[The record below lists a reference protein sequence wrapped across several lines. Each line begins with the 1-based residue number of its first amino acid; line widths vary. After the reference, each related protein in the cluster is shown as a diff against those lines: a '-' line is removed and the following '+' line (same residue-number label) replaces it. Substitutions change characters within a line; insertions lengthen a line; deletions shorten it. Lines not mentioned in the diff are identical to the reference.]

1 MLMGKIIKSS
11 KFLLLAAILMIN
23 SCDFMPRTVDEDVVA
38 EAMGEKLYT
47 SDLEGIVP
55 KGCSPSDSINI
66 VTRYIENWVRQ
77 QVFLDHAKNTLSPDQ
92 MDFDKK
98 IRDYKNS
105 LTIFALENHYIRKNL
120 DTVVEKSEIT
130 EYYEKHKE
138 EFKLKNNIAKISYI
152 KVPRNAPDQNVLR
165 RLYRSNDPEELEK
178 LEDYCTQHAASYF
191 INTDSWLLFDELL
204 REAPIQTTNQEHFL
218 RNNRSIEITDEYYR
232 YFIFIHDY
240 KLKDSISPIGFVADN
255 VKNIILNRRKQE
267 LINKLRNDLYRDAVK
282 SNKFEIYI

>member
-1 MLMGKIIKSS
+1 MGKIIKSS